1 MSMVARG
8 PNASFTC
15 FRQKGSSEPVHLMFV
30 RKNAPRLLPSHRGE
44 DSMEL
49 LSGEASNVSKGL
61 LAPVILSVM
70 PSGIRPIVIL
80 MCRNVWGS

>member
-1 MSMVARG
+1 
-8 PNASFTC
+8 
-15 FRQKGSSEPVHLMFV
+15 
-30 RKNAPRLLPSHRGE
+30 
-44 DSMEL
+44 MEL

-70 PSGIRPIVIL
+70 LSGIRPIVIL